1 MFCIFHNRCVRSMSR
16 VTVTKCYNF
25 RFSNNELLR
34 RLNLRKINEHITKRQ
49 LRWAGHVA
57 RMDFDRLPRKMI
69 PPWVCN
75 KHPIG
80 APEFTYGR
88 DL

>member
-1 MFCIFHNRCVRSMSR
+1 MSR

-49 LRWAGHVA
+49 LRWGGHVA